1 MLEKI
6 TQSHRNRSQTKTIFD
21 LRPLIS
27 FSCILLFTGARDYTF
42 FERYGTNCT
51 CAVNLKL
58 YILFQDN
65 KLIWKATLGG
75 S

>member
-21 LRPLIS
+21 LRPLYR
-27 FSCILLFTGARDYTF
+27 FHVYILLFTAV

>member
-21 LRPLIS
+21 LRPLYR
-27 FSCILLFTGARDYTF
+27 FHVYILLFTAARDYTF

-51 CAVNLKL
+51 CAVL
-58 YILFQDN
+58 YILLQDN
-65 KLIWKATLGG
+65 KLIRKATLGG